1 MESISKV
8 TVPHPSSEHSLSE
21 SYVILLRHA
30 ESKPNEKMKEI
41 RKREHTDEDLLR
53 VKTNIEFQDSSIT
66 QLGITECEAAAEIA
80 KTLKV
85 EIVLVS
91 PMVRALETAYHVFK
105 NHPNFNNIEF
115 IVVPKL
121 KE

>member
-1 MESISKV
+1 
-8 TVPHPSSEHSLSE
+8 
-21 SYVILLRHA
+21 
-30 ESKPNEKMKEI
+30 MKEI

-121 KE
+121 KEWLGAVVDIPKGTLQNTYYFLIHLLSNTNRK